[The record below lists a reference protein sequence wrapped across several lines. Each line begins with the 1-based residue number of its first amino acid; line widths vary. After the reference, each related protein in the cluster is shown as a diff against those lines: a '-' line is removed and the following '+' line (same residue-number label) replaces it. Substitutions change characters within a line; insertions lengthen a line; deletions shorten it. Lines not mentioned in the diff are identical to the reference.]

1 MIVERAG
8 ILSDPTRKLSMSQE
22 KHEVEKELGE
32 IRKEVIESRNLV
44 IKTDNLLKNL
54 HAEMKMVGKRQED
67 FQKRQWISSAAAYV
81 AFAIIAVG
89 GGLMISAARTAS
101 AGADRDRLEKQ
112 VAELS
117 QQVEKQRADAQGQA
131 TAQRGAVEVYKAM
144 TTLPGEERLK
154 GVTQLAKLD
163 TTRLSIL
170 ERQALTDKADQLR
183 REIGQAV
190 LERGKAAFRR
200 NEMTAAATELS
211 RFLDMN
217 PDPQDS
223 LEASFFL
230 GIAYNSLRKHEQAV
244 PLLARFVTED
254 KRNKSRDYAMLLLAQ
269 SYQETN
275 QLDKAAQTARDALGQ
290 YPNSDYAPQMK
301 GRLSTVK
308 RLQSGGTADAAD
320 PAAVPPGPAAPA
332 PAAAVAPAGGAV
344 AAPPRPPAPAPA
356 AVQPAAGVQ
365 PQPPAAKPPAPA
377 PAPAKPPG

>member
-81 AFAIIAVG
+81 AFAVIAVG

-117 QQVEKQRADAQGQA
+117 QQVEKQRADGQGQA
-131 TAQRGAVEVYKAM
+131 TAQRAAVEVYKAM
-144 TTLPGEERLK
+144 TTLPGDERLK
-154 GVTQLAKLD
+154 GVEQLQKLD
-163 TTRLSIL
+163 TTRLSTL
-170 ERQALTDKADQLR
+170 EQKALSDKAEQLR

-200 NEMTAAATELS
+200 NEMTAAATELG
-211 RFLDMN
+211 RFLAMN

-230 GIAYNSLRKHEQAV
+230 GIAYNSLRKHDQAV
-244 PLLARFVTED
+244 PLLARFVSED

-275 QLDKAAQTARDALGQ
+275 QLEKAAQTAREGLAQ

-308 RLQSGGTADAAD
+308 RLQSGGAADGAD
-320 PAAVPPGPAAPA
+320 PAAVPPGAAAAPA
-332 PAAAVAPAGGAV
+332 PAPAGGPV

-356 AVQPAAGVQ
+356 TAPAVQPSAGVQ
-365 PQPPAAKPPAPA
+365 PQPPAAKPAAPA
-377 PAPAKPPG
+377 PAPKPPG